1 MFNMFCVVGKVNN
14 IDLKDDICS
23 FTLRVPRSFKSKDG
37 EYEEDLITIQVF
49 GNLSYALNEYCKTGH
64 LVGVKE
70 RIQGSNV
77 LVAERVAFLSSR
89 SKN

>member
-14 IDLKDDICS
+14 IDLKDDICR

-49 GNLSYALNEYCKTGH
+49 NNLSDTLNEYCKVGD
-64 LVGVKE
+64 LVGVKG
-70 RIQGSNV
+70 RIQSSNI
-77 LVAERVAFLSSR
+77 LVVEKVTFLSS
-89 SKN
+89 KKE